1 MEQPSQEYLE
11 LSETRPSH
19 NLCQL
24 IGGVMELI
32 QDLDNEEYEDY
43 NTHVV
48 LNQMMI
54 ELEEA
59 LELLSN

>member
-1 MEQPSQEYLE
+1 
-11 LSETRPSH
+11 
-19 NLCQL
+19 
-24 IGGVMELI
+24 MELI